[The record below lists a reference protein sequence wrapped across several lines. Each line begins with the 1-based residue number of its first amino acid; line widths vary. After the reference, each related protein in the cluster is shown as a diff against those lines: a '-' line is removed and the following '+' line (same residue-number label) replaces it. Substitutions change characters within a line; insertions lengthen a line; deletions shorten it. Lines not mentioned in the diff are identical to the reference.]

1 MRKIFIILLVIIG
14 NGSIYLR
21 AESAACEVYFS
32 PRDHV
37 TDRLLALI
45 DQEQKSIKMAIY
57 SITNTRVVRALE
69 RAHNRGVNVEVVV
82 DPFSVKARSPLLFLA
97 KSKVPLYVWDPPI
110 SYTAKTG
117 KPVKAL
123 MHDKFCVFG
132 DHLVW
137 TGSFNFT
144 YTAEAHNAE
153 NVVTVDNLSIARKY
167 LEHFNEM
174 KIRGCRPFAE
184 YQAMHPKKK
193 SRKNNPLSYSKA
205 NSKKENK

>member
-1 MRKIFIILLVIIG
+1 MSKIFIILLAIIG
-14 NGSIYLR
+14 NSAIYLR
-21 AESAACEVYFS
+21 AENASCEVYFS

-37 TDRLLALI
+37 TERLIVLI

-57 SITNTRVVRALE
+57 SITNTKVVRALE
-69 RAHNRGVNVEVVV
+69 RAHGRGVKVEVLV
-82 DPFSVKARSPLLFLA
+82 DPTSITARTPLLYLV
-97 KSKVPLYVWDPPI
+97 KNNVPLYVWDPPI

-144 YTAEAHNAE
+144 YTAESHNAE
-153 NVVTVDNLSIARKY
+153 NVVTVDNPQIAKKY

-184 YQAMHPKKK
+184 YQALHPKKK
-193 SRKNNPLSYSKA
+193 PRKNNPLGL
-205 NSKKENK
+205 